1 MNSFKAL
8 LLGATILIF
17 SNILFCQVNTT
28 SFEFEYD
35 NTKYNGAIESP
46 NQKARGMIV
55 IVPGHGPTDFVV
67 GAEYSELRSF
77 FKRNGFAVCFW
88 DKTGC
93 GKSEGTYNHNQSILS
108 SAEEAIAALS
118 RI

>member
-1 MNSFKAL
+1 MNPFKAL

-28 SFEFEYD
+28 SFEFEYN

-46 NQKARGMIV
+46 NQKAIGMIV

-88 DKTGC
+88 TLLDRNERDTRAGL
-93 GKSEGTYNHNQSILS
+93 YP
-108 SAEEAIAALS
+108 AALLCPLQ
-118 RI
+118 RV